1 MSDLEQLQREY
12 RHMEQNRKAYAE
24 ESHSVLR
31 KQQQAI
37 DKLRRDNDGLKT
49 EIAMQMRTSLKP
61 ANNFQQSMIEKLGDQ
76 MDKYSKQI
84 EMEKKSIAA
93 MDDAIAVLRDK
104 ILKER
109 KNMGGV
115 NAARDNQ
122 QMIQKQIRILE
133 NRLDKALV
141 KFNQSLAANRALR
154 EQIDDLR
161 RERVVF
167 DNIYKKL
174 EKELHEKKKQMAHVI
189 QLTNM
194 TYEQRDNCQMEI
206 TAIDQA
212 NRKEQ
217 EDFEEQMLELG
228 RMLEQDFKLQ
238 TSKSAGDLGASGGG
252 GSAKKT
258 KKSTMRETSKEK
270 IEAQASMERVQN
282 FEEAFNKIRAATGIE
297 DIEVLVRTFI
307 KNEDQNFSLFNYV
320 NEQTNEIEKL
330 EEQVMGLRKEEQKYV
345 VARSEEQQHHHSLSS
360 FSRIFVPLFL
370 LSDLL
375 LSFFFLISFP
385 PPSCFFFSSL
395 LFSFSP
401 FLSLSFSL
409 SRLFFALFFLF
420 SSRYTQESGDD
431 VINQHKQILKELETK
446 LQASETHAEK
456 YEVKCTGAQKTI
468 ESLKKGIQTMFEKLE
483 CRSEILADSSV
494 TEANMLQF
502 LGIIEQRTNEILA
515 VYHQIQTKQRG
526 AMALADSSKGAATP
540 NVLGLGPTIPMGQDL
555 IHVNPPKLEEFSDE
569 EGESDDDDDAKPLT
583 RDELKEK
590 AHARI
595 TQKRGGGKGEKK
607 KGGKR

>member
-1 MSDLEQLQREY
+1 L
-12 RHMEQNRKAYAE
+12 
-24 ESHSVLR
+24 
-31 KQQQAI
+31 
-37 DKLRRDNDGLKT
+37 
-49 EIAMQMRTSLKP
+49 
-61 ANNFQQSMIEKLGDQ
+61 
-76 MDKYSKQI
+76 
-84 EMEKKSIAA
+84 EKKSIAA
-93 MDDAIAVLRDK
+93 MDSAIAVLRDK

-122 QMIQKQIRILE
+122 MMIQKQIRILE

-141 KFNQSLAANRALR
+141 KFNQSLASNRTLR

-238 TSKSAGDLGASGGG
+238 TSKSTTALGDTS
-252 GSAKKT
+252 GSAAGSPKKG
-258 KKSTMRETSKEK
+258 KKNTMRETSKEK
-270 IEAQASMERVQN
+270 SEAQASILRVQN
-282 FEEAFNKIRAATGIE
+282 FEEAFNKIKAATGIS
-297 DIEVLVRTFI
+297 DIEELVRTFI

-330 EEQVMGLRKEEQKYV
+330 EEQVMALRKEEQKY
-345 VARSEEQQHHHSLSS
+345 
-360 FSRIFVPLFL
+360 
-370 LSDLL
+370 
-375 LSFFFLISFP
+375 
-385 PPSCFFFSSL
+385 
-395 LFSFSP
+395 
-401 FLSLSFSL
+401 
-409 SRLFFALFFLF
+409 
-420 SSRYTQESGDD
+420 TMESGDD

-446 LQASETHAEK
+446 LQASETQAEK
-456 YEVKCTGAQKTI
+456 FEVKCNSAQKTI
-468 ESLKKGIQTMFEKLE
+468 ENLKKGIQTMFEKLE
-483 CRSEILADSSV
+483 CKSEILADSSV

-515 VYHQIQTKQRG
+515 VYHQIQSKQHA
-526 AMALADSSKGAATP
+526 AMQAIDSSKGAATP

-555 IHVNPPKLEEFSDE
+555 IHVNPPKLEEFSDDD
-569 EGESDDDDDAKPLT
+569 GSDDDEDSAKPFT
-583 RDELKEK
+583 RDELKTK
-590 AHARI
+590 AHQRMNNKA
-595 TQKRGGGKGEKK
+595 RGGGKGEKK
-607 KGGKR
+607 KNGGKR